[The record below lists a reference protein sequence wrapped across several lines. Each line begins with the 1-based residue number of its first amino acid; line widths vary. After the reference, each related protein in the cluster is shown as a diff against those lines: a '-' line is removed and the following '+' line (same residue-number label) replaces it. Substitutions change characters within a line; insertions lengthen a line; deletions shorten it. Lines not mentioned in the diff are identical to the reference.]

1 MFDLRYHVA
10 SLAAV
15 FIALLIG
22 IVVGVGLSGR
32 GLLRES
38 ERNRLQLRIDELE
51 RQAEIQQARID
62 ELSAAQQYERA
73 TYDAVMDGRLEGMRV
88 ALVSIGPIDAAVRS
102 SVDEAVSRADGALA
116 RTRALKVPMDALDIL
131 DAVADLPDAPTRLRD
146 VGRGLAVELL
156 NGGETPLWD
165 ELDGLIVLEQQLGPP
180 GAVDAVVVTRNAGL
194 QRGATAQLLGG
205 LYRGLAS
212 AGRPAVAVEAG
223 GQAGENPRLRRYF
236 SSSVDNID
244 APTGRVSL
252 VVLLS
257 GSERGHYGLDG
268 DDGYLPPVAPL
279 QRR

>member
-1 MFDLRYHVA
+1 
-10 SLAAV
+10 
-15 FIALLIG
+15 
-22 IVVGVGLSGR
+22 
-32 GLLRES
+32 
-38 ERNRLQLRIDELE
+38 
-51 RQAEIQQARID
+51 
-62 ELSAAQQYERA
+62 
-73 TYDAVMDGRLEGMRV
+73 
-88 ALVSIGPIDAAVRS
+88 
-102 SVDEAVSRADGALA
+102 
-116 RTRALKVPMDALDIL
+116 
-131 DAVADLPDAPTRLRD
+131 
-146 VGRGLAVELL
+146 LAVELL

-165 ELDGLIVLEQQLGPP
+165 ELEGLIVLEQQLGPP
-180 GAVDAVVVTRNAGL
+180 GAMDAVVVTRNAGL